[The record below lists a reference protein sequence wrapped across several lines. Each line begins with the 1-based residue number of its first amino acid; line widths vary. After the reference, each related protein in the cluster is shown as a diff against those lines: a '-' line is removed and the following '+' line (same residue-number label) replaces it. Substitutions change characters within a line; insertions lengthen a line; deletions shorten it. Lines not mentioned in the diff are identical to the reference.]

1 MASALRRH
9 LGPLADL
16 SLVVLEHQRR
26 LDQADPLKKEN
37 SRLRAEAER
46 VKQIRRAEANQ
57 KFAEFEAK
65 KQRAERQAR
74 REKARRPT

>member
-1 MASALRRH
+1 MHRP
-9 LGPLADL
+9 PLPTF
-16 SLVVLEHQRR
+16 S
-26 LDQADPLKKEN
+26 P
-37 SRLRAEAER
+37 SPSPP

-65 KQRAERQAR
+65 KNRAARQAR

>member
-1 MASALRRH
+1 MVPRPHPNAPTDPS
-9 LGPLADL
+9 PLLSPEAD
-16 SLVVLEHQRR
+16 
-26 LDQADPLKKEN
+26 ALKKEN

>member
-1 MASALRRH
+1 MSASQCTDRPYPPRRTSVCV
-9 LGPLADL
+9 P
-16 SLVVLEHQRR
+16 R
-26 LDQADPLKKEN
+26 P
-37 SRLRAEAER
+37 EAER

-65 KQRAERQAR
+65 KNRAARQAR

>member
-1 MASALRRH
+1 M
-9 LGPLADL
+9 
-16 SLVVLEHQRR
+16 
-26 LDQADPLKKEN
+26 
-37 SRLRAEAER
+37 RAEAER

-65 KQRAERQAR
+65 KNRAARKAR